1 MKLTFH
7 PRLFDAAILLH
18 LASVVS
24 SDEMKT
30 IVDRFDK
37 AQPRDFVFN
46 AQSLR
51 HGQHEFRA
59 DDEAAAA
66 NHLAVPDA
74 ARSNH
79 HRHRKIRRG
88 GGNQMAIEGGNRKL
102 ERRTKKG
109 GKKNE
114 NKPTKSTKK
123 SDISVG
129 DGVCN
134 LSGASPEE
142 LFKSLVALGS
152 VSRAQAL
159 DIVYA
164 ASDLSDDATKAA
176 IGKLVDD
183 EQLCFTGKAGK
194 VTSDCGDECCIG
206 VDSCDWVGTAKVCVG
221 SCLGADSC
229 SKIEERAT
237 IYPLSCVGDEACQFL
252 GRDGD
257 SAPAGQTLA
266 DPVRVGPKACRGK
279 DACQEFG
286 KGDATS
292 IDIGYAAC
300 IGLESCENLGTS
312 ASGAIKIGDYA
323 CDSEGYEGACFDIDA
338 TDSIDIGDRSCRGDQ
353 ACEELG
359 QSGPEFVAIGDDSC
373 DGYQACEDVGED
385 IEDGSITI
393 GDRSCVDYYAC
404 LEVGFYMET
413 GTIDIGS
420 DACVG
425 EDSCLYVGGEEDC
438 DGSGPNAITIGD
450 NACAKIDA
458 CIDFGFNVGGN
469 GIVSI
474 AANACSD
481 EDDQCGTKGDN
492 ANPDCDASGCAAGE
506 SFIMPLNANGPEV
519 CSTASTCAPTPA
531 P

>member
-7 PRLFDAAILLH
+7 PSLFNSAVLLH
-18 LASVVS
+18 LASVVA

-30 IVDRFDK
+30 TVDRFDEV
-37 AQPRDFVFN
+37 QREPVDP
-46 AQSLR
+46 QLR
-51 HGQHEFRA
+51 RAHYGFEEVHDKDHEA
-59 DDEAAAA
+59 SSIPHAIPSG
-66 NHLAVPDA
+66 HVQ
-74 ARSNH
+74 
-79 HRHRKIRRG
+79 RKIRGDDQRATG
-88 GGNQMAIEGGNRKL
+88 RKL
-102 ERRTKKG
+102 GSNRMTKK
-109 GKKNE
+109 E
-114 NKPTKSTKK
+114 TKTTKK
-123 SDISVG
+123 SDGEDDAGSG
-129 DGVCN
+129 CETCEVCDTCEVCKDCDLN
-134 LSGASPEE
+134 KKSPEE
-142 LFKSLVALGS
+142 LYDALVALGN

-159 DIVYA
+159 EIVYA
-164 ASDLSDDATKAA
+164 ASDLSDDDTKEAV
-176 IGKLVDD
+176 GKLIDD
-183 EQLCFTGKAGK
+183 KSLCFTGTADD
-194 VTSDCGDECCIG
+194 VTYDCGDECCIG

-323 CDSEGYEGACFDIDA
+323 CDSEGYEKACYQIDA
-338 TDSIDIGDRSCRGDQ
+338 SSSITIGDRSCRGDE
-353 ACEELG
+353 ACDDVG
-359 QSGPEFVAIGDDSC
+359 RKASDFVVIGDDSC
-373 DGYQACEDVGED
+373 LEYQACEDVGED

-393 GDRSCVDYYAC
+393 GDRSCVGYYAC
-404 LEVGFYMET
+404 LEVGRFMET
-413 GTIDIGS
+413 GTVDIGS

-425 EDSCLYVGGEEDC
+425 EDSCKFVGGKKDS
-438 DGSGPNAITIGD
+438 DSSGPNAITIGD
-450 NACAKIDA
+450 NACAKINA
-458 CIDFGFNVGGN
+458 CHKFGFFVSGD
-469 GIVSI
+469 GIVSV

-481 EDDQCGTKGDN
+481 ANDQCGTKG
-492 ANPDCDASGCAAGE
+492 ANGNSDCDAEDCAAGE
-506 SFIMPLNANGPEV
+506 SFIMLLNANGPEV
-519 CSTASTCAPTPA
+519 CNTASTCAPTAA